1 MYYRRTL
8 TDAQINKELLD
19 VVFRTPTWWVILV
32 SALGLMVAIGA
43 GAFGFMMNKGL
54 GVTGLHQP
62 VFWGFFITNFIF
74 WVGISHAGVMISAI
88 LRLSQAEWRRP
99 MVRAAET
106 MTVFALMT
114 SLLQPLIHAGR
125 PWRIFYW
132 VFPYDWARGIWP
144 DVRSPLV
151 WDPTAI
157 ITYLTSSILFV
168 YTALIPDLA
177 IIRDRSTGW
186 KRTVYGIL
194 ALGWHGNPRQWKLQG
209 IAGILLSALIL
220 PVFVSVHSI
229 VSWDF
234 GVSLVPSWHVTVFAP
249 YFVIGAV
256 HSGVSAVV
264 TLMIVMRKL
273 YKLENYIWEE
283 HIDAVARLLIV
294 VATAWLFF
302 FWLDIVFAFWLKEE
316 QELTVWNLRLFEA
329 PWSWFFLVFI
339 TASYIIP
346 VPLWLFRRV
355 RRSFTW
361 MLWTSLLVNVG
372 MFLERLII
380 IVPAVMRKG
389 PWTFNYDTYAPS
401 IVEITLVVASIALVC
416 FLLLVF
422 SKFFPLIP
430 IWEIKEGQRL
440 IEEVKVGNRVVPA
453 LVKED

>member
-1 MYYRRTL
+1 M
-8 TDAQINKELLD
+8 
-19 VVFRTPTWWVILV
+19 WWVIIV
-32 SALGLMVAIGA
+32 SILGVIVAGA
-43 GAFGFMMNKGL
+43 ASAFGFMMNQGL
-54 GVTGLHQP
+54 GVTGLQQP
-62 VFWGFFITNFIF
+62 IFWGFFITNFIF

-177 IIRDRSTGW
+177 VIRDRSTGW
-186 KRTVYGIL
+186 RRTFYGIL
-194 ALGWHGNPRQWKLQG
+194 SLGWHGNPRQWKLQG

-273 YKLENYIWEE
+273 YKLENFIWEE

-302 FWLDIVFAFWLKEE
+302 FWLDLVFALWLLEE
-316 QELTVWNLRLFEA
+316 QEMTVWHLRMFEP
-329 PWSWFFLVFI
+329 PWSWLFLVFI
-339 TASYIIP
+339 MFSYIIP
-346 VPLWLFRRV
+346 VPLWMIRRV

-361 MLWTSLLVNVG
+361 MLWTSLLVNFG

-380 IVPAVMRKG
+380 IVPALMRKG
-389 PWTFNYDTYAPS
+389 PWVFTYDSYRPS
-401 IVEITLVVASIALVC
+401 PVEVTLIVGSIALVA
-416 FLLLVF
+416 LLLMMF

-430 IWEIKEGQRL
+430 LWEIKEGQKL
-440 IEEVKVGNRVVPA
+440 IDDIRVGDRVIPA
-453 LVKED
+453 LVKEH